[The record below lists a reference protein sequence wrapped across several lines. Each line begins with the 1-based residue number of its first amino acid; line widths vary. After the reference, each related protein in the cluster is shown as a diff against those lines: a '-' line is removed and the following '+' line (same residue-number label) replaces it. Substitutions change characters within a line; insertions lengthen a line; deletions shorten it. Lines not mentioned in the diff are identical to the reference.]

1 MLIIFFCH
9 ELRYFENIMKKMLAF
24 FLTEQRIVKDG
35 ELIYLFI
42 HFLLLLIFVGLLM
55 FLLWLL
61 LLFFFAFLSCP
72 VSSKDFVIN
81 LQLIW
86 TKIISVSCSNPER
99 IVTIGTTVRLTNRN
113 VRISIVSCIV
123 CNVDIMVPK
132 SWKIA
137 VVAVRGRMIVVGYV
151 LFKISITSIVFQ

>member
-1 MLIIFFCH
+1 MLIIFFCN

-61 LLFFFAFLSCP
+61 LLFFLLSFP
-72 VSSKDFVIN
+72 ARF
-81 LQLIW
+81 QA
-86 TKIISVSCSNPER
+86 R
-99 IVTIGTTVRLTNRN
+99 
-113 VRISIVSCIV
+113 
-123 CNVDIMVPK
+123 
-132 SWKIA
+132 
-137 VVAVRGRMIVVGYV
+137 
-151 LFKISITSIVFQ
+151 TS